1 MNSKIQALVSC
12 QYISQLLIENEIE
25 NIMQV
30 GTVLGVSYR
39 LYAVNISDAFEQE
52 ILEEKGYWERNQ

>member
-1 MNSKIQALVSC
+1 VNSKIQALVSC

-30 GTVLGVSYR
+30 GTVLGVSSR

>member
-1 MNSKIQALVSC
+1 
-12 QYISQLLIENEIE
+12 
-25 NIMQV
+25 MQV
-30 GTVLGVSYR
+30 GTVLGVSSR

>member
-1 MNSKIQALVSC
+1 VNSKIQALVSC

-30 GTVLGVSYR
+30 GTVLGVSSR

-52 ILEEKGYWERNQ
+52 IFEEKGYWERNQ

>member
-30 GTVLGVSYR
+30 GTVLGVSSR

>member
-1 MNSKIQALVSC
+1 
-12 QYISQLLIENEIE
+12 
-25 NIMQV
+25 MQV